1 MGLED
6 ITKRIIDDAEKEA
19 NKIRKEAGNKAEE
32 FIKEAQ
38 GETETTRAKSL
49 GEAKEQA
56 VNEQKRLL
64 ALARLGAKK
73 TILSEKRQAVEAA
86 YNKAE
91 TLLASL
97 PQDKYRQFLKRTLL
111 REATGN
117 EEIIV
122 ALGDKDY
129 FNQAFIDEVNAELR
143 RSGKDGNLAVSSEV
157 RKIKGGF
164 ILKSDG
170 IEVDS
175 SLDTLVN
182 SYREELEAEVVKIL
196 FS

>member
-19 NKIRKEAGNKAEE
+19 SKIRKEADNKAEE

-38 GETETTRAKSL
+38 GETEATRAKSL

-91 TLLASL
+91 ALLASL

-143 RSGKDGNLAVSSEV
+143 KSGKGGNLAVSSEV

-164 ILKSDG
+164 ILKSGG

-182 SYREELEAEVVKIL
+182 SYREDLEAEVVKIL